1 MFVVVRVWMGSGS
14 HGMSA
19 RRSMMQLGRRILLP
33 TAQSG
38 RRSSAR
44 GLLCPLCACW
54 VRAGLDSPY
63 TKLAIPC
70 TAPFRN
76 PVPYTKLAI
85 LCTALFGNPV
95 PYTKLAIPCT
105 AFFENPVPYTKSVI
119 LCTAIKIMMRTAR
132 KRGLILAVGGGFD
145 VVARKRGLILAVE
158 GGFDVVARKRGLIL
172 AVGGGFDVA
181 ARKRGLILAV

>member
-1 MFVVVRVWMGSGS
+1 MCLVCWFFGRVSTLLEIMFVVVRVAMESGS

-19 RRSMMQLGRRILLP
+19 RRSMRQRGRRIRRP

-38 RRSSAR
+38 RRSSAQ

-54 VRAGLDSPY
+54 FRAGLDSPY

-70 TAPFRN
+70 TALFRN

-95 PYTKLAIPCT
+95 PYTKSVILCT

-119 LCTAIKIMMRTAR
+119 LCTAIKIMMRTAK
-132 KRGLILAVGGGFD
+132 KRGLILAVGGG
-145 VVARKRGLILAVE
+145 I
-158 GGFDVVARKRGLIL
+158 
-172 AVGGGFDVA
+172 DVA
-181 ARKRGLILAV
+181 ARKRGYILAV